1 LFIFAASKNKQNNVK
16 KLSKVLGV
24 LGIATLLFSA
34 CNNSGTTST
43 PSTDGGN
50 TAEVSISDLKIAYIL
65 TDSVIANFDL
75 FKEQSELITEK
86 GKKFENELGSRSRG
100 FQQEVSNFEQTANS
114 MTPNQA
120 RAKQEDLM
128 QKERN
133 LVTYRDNLMQEL
145 QADESKL
152 YSDVIDQIQEY
163 LTEYAEENNL
173 ELILSYTRGGA
184 VWYSKKSLDITDK
197 VTTGLNAKFATK
209 KSEPAK

>member
-1 LFIFAASKNKQNNVK
+1 MK

-24 LGIATLLFSA
+24 LGFATLLFSA
-34 CNNSGTTST
+34 CNNPGTTST
-43 PSTDGGN
+43 PSTDGD
-50 TAEVSISDLKIAYIL
+50 TIAEVSISDLKIAYIL

-75 FKEQSELITEK
+75 FKEQSGLITEK
-86 GKKFENELGSRSRG
+86 SKKFENELGSRSRG

-145 QADESKL
+145 QADEAKL
-152 YSDVIDQIQEY
+152 YSDVIDQIQEF
-163 LTEYAEENNL
+163 LTEYAKDNNL
-173 ELILSYTRGGA
+173 EMILSYTRGGA
-184 VWYSKKSLDITDK
+184 IWYSNKSLDITTN
-197 VTTGLNAKFATK
+197 VTAGLNAKLASTK
-209 KSEPAK
+209 STPTK

>member
-1 LFIFAASKNKQNNVK
+1 MK

-34 CNNSGTTST
+34 CNKSGSNAT
-43 PSTDGGN
+43 PSSGEET
-50 TAEVSISDLKIAYIL
+50 TAEVSISDLNIAYIL
-65 TDSVIANFDL
+65 TDSVIANFDF
-75 FKEQSELITEK
+75 FKEQSGLITEK
-86 GKKFENELGSRSRG
+86 GKKFEEELGSRSRG

-128 QKERN
+128 TKERN

-152 YSDVIDQIQEY
+152 YSDVIDQIQEF
-163 LTEYAEENNL
+163 LTEYAEENDL
-173 ELILSYTRGGA
+173 EMILSYTRGGA

-197 VTTGLNAKFATK
+197 VTEGLNAKYAAK
-209 KSEPAK
+209 KAEPSK